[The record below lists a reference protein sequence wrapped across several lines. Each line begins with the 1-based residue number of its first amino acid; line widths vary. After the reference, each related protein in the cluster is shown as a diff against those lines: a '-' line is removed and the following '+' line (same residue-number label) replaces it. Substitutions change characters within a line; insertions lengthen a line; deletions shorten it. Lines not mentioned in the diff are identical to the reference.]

1 MASAS
6 GTGKLSRE
14 EFRRQR
20 DLDAAR
26 KAGTAPAA
34 VDEEGKPINPHIPQY
49 IAQAPWYLDT
59 GAPSLSHQRIPEY
72 DRSADKLDNWYDRG
86 AKAGPAAKKYRKGAC
101 ENCGALTHKKQD
113 CLERPRKRGA
123 RYTGKD
129 IVADDVIQDVATG
142 YDAKR
147 DRWNGY
153 DPSEHKKIYA
163 EYAAIEAAR
172 QKLREEEIDKQVT
185 TDLAAVRKVAKAGK
199 GEGGKDDDFGSSD
212 EEDEDAD
219 KYAES
224 ADAVGQKLDTKTRIT
239 VRNLRI
245 REDTAK
251 YLINLDPSSA
261 YYDPKTRSM
270 RDNPVKD
277 TAAEDAQFTGENF
290 LKYTG
295 EAPDMQQLQLFAW
308 NAAARG
314 NDVHMNAN
322 PTQGQLLHQEYLKK
336 KEQLK
341 ESTKVSILAKY
352 GGEEYLEKAPKEL
365 LQGQTEEYTEFSRTG
380 QVIKG
385 KEHVAVRSKYPE
397 DVYVNNHTAVWGSW
411 YDTSTGEWGYACCR
425 STVHISYCTGEAGIE
440 AARASS
446 AQNLLASSSAGP
458 SSSAQPEAPKAERP
472 SSVTTDDRKKKADEL
487 FSKRRLG
494 EGEVKI
500 DENRL
505 AAALREERDRK
516 RKGRAEDEEDE
527 WGKKRKKAETA
538 EVTEEDLGAY
548 AWALTLIVLADQ
560 RIVHVEAYR
569 MTRRMTEDPMANYV
583 DAEDS

>member
-1 MASAS
+1 MASAT

-14 EFRRQR
+14 EFRRQK

-34 VDEEGKPINPHIPQY
+34 LDEEGKAINPHIPQY
-49 IAQAPWYLDT
+49 IAKAPWYLDT

-101 ENCGALTHKKQD
+101 ENCGALTHKRED

-123 RYTGKD
+123 KFTNKD
-129 IVADDVIQDVATG
+129 IAADEIIQDVATG

-153 DPSEHKKIYA
+153 DPSEHKKVYA
-163 EYAAIEAAR
+163 EYQAIESAR
-172 QKLREEEIDKQVT
+172 QKLREEAIDKQTT
-185 TDLAAVRKVAKAGK
+185 TDLAEVRKVAKAGK
-199 GEGGKDDDFGSSD
+199 TEGGKDKDDDFGSSED
-212 EEDEDAD
+212 EDEDAD

-270 RDNPVKD
+270 RDNPLQNVPPEE
-277 TAAEDAQFTGENF
+277 ARFAGENF
-290 LKYTG
+290 LRYSG
-295 EAPDMQQLQLFAW
+295 EAADVQKLQLFAW

-314 NDVHMNAN
+314 NDVHMHAN
-322 PTQGQLLHQEYLKK
+322 PTEGELLHQKYEEKK
-336 KEQLK
+336 AQLK
-341 ESTKVSILAKY
+341 DSTKVSILAKY

-365 LQGQTEEYTEFSRTG
+365 LQGQTEEYVEFSRTG
-380 QVIKG
+380 QVVKG
-385 KEHVAVRSKYPE
+385 KERAKAKSKYAE
-397 DVYVNNHTAVWGSW
+397 DVYINNHTAVWGSW
-411 YDTSTGEWGYACCR
+411 YDAASGQWGFACCH
-425 STVHISYCTGEAGIE
+425 SAVHLSYCTGEAGLE

-446 AQNLLASSSAGP
+446 AKQLLASSSTVSAP
-458 SSSAQPEAPKAERP
+458 PPLAESSSKVVDVGNVE
-472 SSVTTDDRKKKADEL
+472 DRKKKAEEL
-487 FSKRRLG
+487 FSKKRLG
-494 EGEVKI
+494 EGELKFDETKLAEAVKV
-500 DENRL
+500 E
-505 AAALREERDRK
+505 RK
-516 RKGRAEDEEDE
+516 RKARGEEE
-527 WGKKRKKAETA
+527 GWGGKKKKGGDSY
-538 EVTEEDLGAY
+538 EVTEEEL
-548 AWALTLIVLADQ
+548 
-560 RIVHVEAYR
+560 EAYR
-569 MTRRMTEDPMANYV
+569 MNRRMTEDPMANYV
-583 DAEDS
+583 DAEI

>member
-6 GTGKLSRE
+6 ATGKLSRE
-14 EFRRQR
+14 EFRRQK

-34 VDEEGKPINPHIPQY
+34 LDEEGKPINPHIPQY

-101 ENCGALTHKKQD
+101 ENCGAMTHKKQD
-113 CLERPRKRGA
+113 CLERPRKKGA
-123 RYTGKD
+123 KFTNRD
-129 IVADDVIQDVATG
+129 IAPDEVVQDVATG

-153 DPSEHKKIYA
+153 DAAEHKKVYE
-163 EYAAIEAAR
+163 EYEAIEAAR
-172 QKLREEEIDKQVT
+172 QKLREEEIDKRTT
-185 TDLAAVRKVAKAGK
+185 TDLAAVRKVAKAGTGKEK
-199 GEGGKDDDFGSSD
+199 GEGRDDDFGSS
-212 EEDEDAD
+212 EDEDEDQD

-270 RDNPVKD
+270 RDNPLVGVPPEEAKF
-277 TAAEDAQFTGENF
+277 AGENF
-290 LKYTG
+290 FRYSG
-295 EAPDMQQLQLFAW
+295 EAPEVQKLQLFAW

-322 PTQGQLLHQEYLKK
+322 PTAGQLLHHQYVKK
-336 KEQLK
+336 KEEIK
-341 ESTKVSILAKY
+341 DSTKVSILSKY

-365 LQGQTEEYTEFSRTG
+365 LQGQTEEYVEYSRTG

-385 KEHVAVRSKYPE
+385 KERAKTRSKYPE
-397 DVYVNNHTAVWGSW
+397 DVYVNNHTGVWGSW
-411 YDTSTGEWGYACCR
+411 YDIASGTWGYGCCH
-425 STVHISYCTGEAGIE
+425 SSVHMSYCTGEAGIQ
-440 AARASS
+440 AAQASS
-446 AQNLLASSSAGP
+446 AKKLLEAP
-458 SSSAQPEAPKAERP
+458 SSSSMPPPPPPAIAVADTAE
-472 SSVTTDDRKKKADEL
+472 DRKKKAEEL
-487 FSKRRLG
+487 FSKKRLG
-494 EGEVKI
+494 EGELSLDREKLAKAI
-500 DENRL
+500 NDE
-505 AAALREERDRK
+505 RK
-516 RKGRAEDEEDE
+516 RKARGDDDEDRF
-527 WGKKRKKAETA
+527 GKKPKGGLGSSH
-538 EVTEEDLGAY
+538 EVSEEEL
-548 AWALTLIVLADQ
+548 
-560 RIVHVEAYR
+560 EAYR
-569 MTRRMTEDPMANYV
+569 MNRRMMEDPMANYV
-583 DAEDS
+583 DTDPL

>member
-6 GTGKLSRE
+6 ATGKLSRE
-14 EFRRQR
+14 EFRRQK

-34 VDEEGKPINPHIPQY
+34 VDEEGKVINPHIPQY

-101 ENCGALTHKKQD
+101 ENCGAVTHKKVD

-123 RYTGKD
+123 RFTGKD
-129 IVADDVIQDVATG
+129 IAPDEIIQDVASG

-153 DPSEHKKIYA
+153 DPSEHRKVYD
-163 EYAAIEAAR
+163 EYAAVEAAR
-172 QKLREEEIDKQVT
+172 QKIREEEIDKQTT

-199 GEGGKDDDFGSSD
+199 GEEKKDDDFGSSD
-212 EEDEDAD
+212 EEDEDTD
-219 KYAES
+219 KYAEA

-251 YLINLDPSSA
+251 YLINLDPESA

-270 RDNPVKD
+270 RDNPLRDVPEEE
-277 TAAEDAQFTGENF
+277 ALFAGENF
-290 LKYTG
+290 LRYSG
-295 EAPDMQQLQLFAW
+295 EAPDVQQLQLFAW

-322 PTQGQLLHQEYLKK
+322 PTQGQLLHQEYQKK
-336 KEQLK
+336 KEQLRD
-341 ESTKVSILAKY
+341 STKVSILAKY
-352 GGEEYLEKAPKEL
+352 GGEQYLEKAPKEL
-365 LQGQTEEYTEFSRTG
+365 LQGQTEEYVEFSRAG
-380 QVIKG
+380 QVVKG
-385 KEHVAVRSKYPE
+385 KERAKARSKYLE
-397 DVYVNNHTAVWGSW
+397 DVYTNNHTAVWGSW
-411 YDTSTGEWGYACCR
+411 YEPSSGLWGYACCH
-425 STVHISYCTGEAGIE
+425 SSIHISYCTGQAGIE
-440 AARASS
+440 AAKASS
-446 AQNLLASSSAGP
+446 AQNLLASSSKDEP
-458 SSSAQPEAPKAERP
+458 SEAPKP
-472 SSVTTDDRKKKADEL
+472 DLGGSDDRQKKAEEL

-500 DENRL
+500 DESKL
-505 AAALREERDRK
+505 TQALRAERERK
-516 RKGRAEDEEDE
+516 RKGRDEEEE
-527 WGKKRKKAETA
+527 WGGKKKKAGDSH
-538 EVTEEDLGAY
+538 EVTEEEL
-548 AWALTLIVLADQ
+548 
-560 RIVHVEAYR
+560 EAYR
-569 MTRRMTEDPMANYV
+569 MNRRMTEDPMANYV
-583 DAEDS
+583 DEEL

>member
-6 GTGKLSRE
+6 ATGKLSRE
-14 EFRRQR
+14 EFRRQK

-34 VDEEGKPINPHIPQY
+34 LDEEGKPINPHIPQY

-101 ENCGALTHKKQD
+101 ENCGAVTHKRAD
-113 CLERPRKRGA
+113 CLERPRKKGA
-123 RYTGKD
+123 KFTNRD
-129 IVADDVIQDVATG
+129 IAPDEVIQDVASG

-153 DPSEHKKIYA
+153 DPAEHKRVYD
-163 EYAAIEAAR
+163 EYAAVEAAR
-172 QKLREEEIDKQVT
+172 QKLREEEIDKRTT

-199 GEGGKDDDFGSSD
+199 EKSEGRDDDFGSS
-212 EEDEDAD
+212 EDEDEDQD

-270 RDNPVKD
+270 RDNPLKNVP
-277 TAAEDAQFTGENF
+277 AEEAMFAGDNF
-290 LKYTG
+290 LRYSG
-295 EAPDMQQLQLFAW
+295 EAPEVQKLQLFAW
-308 NAAARG
+308 NASQRG
-314 NDVHMNAN
+314 NDVHINAL
-322 PTQGQLLHQEYLKK
+322 PTQGQLLHKEYVKK
-336 KEQLK
+336 KEELK
-341 ESTKVSILAKY
+341 DTTKVSILAKY

-365 LQGQTEEYTEFSRTG
+365 LQGQTEEYVEYSRTG

-385 KEHVAVRSKYPE
+385 KERAKVKSKYPE
-397 DVYVNNHTAVWGSW
+397 DVFLNNHTAVWGSW
-411 YDTSTGEWGYACCR
+411 YDLTTGQWGYACCH
-425 STVHISYCTGEAGIE
+425 SSVHMSYCTGEAGIKASE
-440 AARASS
+440 ESS
-446 AQNLLASSSAGP
+446 AKHLLQSSASSSMPPPPPPPVADT
-458 SSSAQPEAPKAERP
+458 
-472 SSVTTDDRKKKADEL
+472 VDDRKKKAEEL

-494 EGEVKI
+494 EGDLSLDKDKLSQAI
-500 DENRL
+500 N
-505 AAALREERDRK
+505 EERK
-516 RKGRAEDEEDE
+516 RKARGDDDDRF
-527 WGKKRKKAETA
+527 GKKQKSSY
-538 EVTEEDLGAY
+538 EVSEEEL
-548 AWALTLIVLADQ
+548 
-560 RIVHVEAYR
+560 EAYR
-569 MTRRMTEDPMANYV
+569 MNRRMTEDPMANYV
-583 DAEDS
+583 DTEL